1 MDRVE
6 VSLQVGG
13 GDEPM
18 LALTALVRSL
28 PAVGHLV
35 LLQVTHL
42 LESLSAHLTITKNL
56 VTFIWVLPCVN
67 SLMRHQIALL
77 VESLLTIFTLVL
89 RRLLLLSDRAHFL
102 SGLKDMVVDISGND
116 DVFRFWKC
124 WLNCFNRKRNRVP
137 FGLEHS
143 GGWKSLS

>member
-1 MDRVE
+1 MDGVE
-6 VSLQVGG
+6 VGLQVGC
-13 GDEPM
+13 GDEPV
-18 LALTALVRSL
+18 LALAALVRPL
-28 PAVGHLV
+28 PTVGHLV
-35 LLQVTHL
+35 LGQVTQL
-42 LESLSAHLTITKNL
+42 LESLSTHFTRSKTL

-89 RRLLLLSDRAHFL
+89 RRLLLLSDRTHFL

-143 GGWKSLS
+143 GGWKSLN